1 MNATT
6 MMMVKV
12 NLKKYLG
19 ITILPPILS
28 LLLATAAWAWPTD
41 SQWIELVKGGDPIQ
55 DSESDANGGV
65 NVVPDNGTHAAAFIY
80 NDGSYLYYRLRLDGD
95 PTHGGNGIFAQFG
108 WGFEIDIDQNAD
120 DYEWLIMC
128 DGISQ
133 PEVISLREN
142 TDKTGLGDPS
152 DKAEYVAAEYPLVGN
167 HRLSS
172 ADTAIGG
179 DTDYFLDFRLP
190 YAVFKAATGI
200 GDSTLIRYFAGSSRS
215 TNNLTES
222 GADLVA
228 GSTLYEMGS
237 DFITPFGTPP
247 ETGTTSDGTVRFV
260 DGLDGFN
267 DVNLASGGEIIYVRV
282 VDADQTI
289 AVNPEQTI
297 RVELTAPSGDS
308 VVVILTATGVAGKF
322 TGAVATEEVTNKNG
336 INTSDSILQVR
347 PSASFPTDQEIITV
361 TYIDSIDASGDQE
374 VNRTDTITFSTTA
387 TDLALEK
394 SVDTSVVQQSDT
406 VQFSLTITNQGP
418 NNASGI
424 VVNDL
429 LPSGLSYLGST
440 PSVGSYDQATG
451 NWTVGTFTTDA
462 SATLTIEALVSA
474 ATGNIVNTAT
484 IAALNETDGYAGN
497 NSASATLYV
506 GGTDIRINKSVDYD
520 YPAENELIVFSIR
533 ALNLGP
539 NNGSGVLVT
548 DLLPA
553 GLSYDSAT
561 GYSATQ
567 GSYNE
572 VTGVWTVGDLANGI
586 GAVLT
591 IPARPAPG
599 TANTVLTNTA
609 SLTGINEPEI
619 NPANNSAGVD
629 IKVNF
634 HDLELTKLVGVGP
647 SYNPLAD
654 IAVPN
659 EGDSVRYKLVV
670 TNNGPNDASGVE
682 VTDQLPAGVSYDR
695 INQISQGNYNPAT
708 GIWSV
713 GALTSGSTATLQI
726 DADVNNNTAGQTII
740 NSAEITASDY
750 LDDIE
755 SNNSAA
761 ATIKID
767 GTDLQ
772 ITKTVNDSI
781 PSPGGPITYTLTVT
795 NNGPN
800 PASGVAVTD
809 ILPTGVSYTGHSA
822 SSGTSYDAKSNGKAS
837 WVWDIGNL
845 SVTGSA
851 TLTINATVE
860 NGTSGQNIS
869 NVAMI
874 TESDQAD
881 PNYLNNVASSVI
893 SVDGTDLAIT
903 KTVDDATPNENQDVT
918 YTITITNN
926 GPTNATGVEVKD
938 LLPPEV
944 SFQSATA
951 STGSYDQATG
961 IWTIGNLSATAGV
974 ETEQLSIVARVK
986 GSTSGLFI
994 TNSASIYAVDQGD
1007 QNQANDYAS
1016 VDVAVAGTDLSLAKT
1031 IDNASPGVQGAVTYT
1046 LIVTNEGDNSATGI
1060 EVEDILPA
1068 GVTYISSTPSQ
1079 GSYSTGIWLV
1089 GSLAAGA
1096 SATLD
1101 ILVGVDGPVG
1111 STVTNSANIISL
1123 AQTDSD
1129 PANDSASVDFTPVA
1143 WPVLTVVKSATTVSD
1158 PISGTINPYNIPGSI
1173 IEYRITVT
1181 NTGLAATDADSLLLV
1196 DPIPADTAL
1205 VVTDPPVTISNAQ
1218 AITGLTLTY
1227 TTLNDLNDQVEFSA
1241 DGTDYSLIP
1250 IADGNGTDTSVKYLR
1265 FSPAG
1270 QFNASD
1276 GITDPSFT
1284 VTFRVRLQ

>member
-6 MMMVKV
+6 MVMVKV
-12 NLKKYLG
+12 NLKKLLG
-19 ITILPPILS
+19 IAILLS
-28 LLLATAAWAWPTD
+28 ALNLLLAATAWAWPTD
-41 SQWIELVKGGDPIQ
+41 SQWLELVKSGKPIQ

-65 NVVPDNGTHAAAFIY
+65 NVVPDYTNPDKDTPAAAYVY

-95 PTHGGNGIFAQFG
+95 PTQGGNGVFAQFG

-167 HRLSS
+167 HQLSI
-172 ADTAIGG
+172 ADTSIGG

-190 YAVFKAATGI
+190 YAVFKATTGI
-200 GDSTLIRYFAGSSRS
+200 DDNTLIRYFAGSSRS
-215 TNNLTES
+215 TNNLTDD
-222 GADLVA
+222 GADLVS

-237 DFITPFGTPP
+237 DYITPFGTPP

-260 DGLDGFN
+260 DSLDGFN
-267 DVNLASGGEIIYVRV
+267 DVNLASGGETIYVRV
-282 VDADQTI
+282 DDADQTL
-289 AVNPEQTI
+289 AVNPDQTI

-322 TGAVATEEVTNKNG
+322 TGAVVTEEVTKSKD
-336 INTSDSILQVR
+336 IDSSDTTLQVW
-347 PSASFPTDQEIITV
+347 PPASSPTDQEIITV
-361 TYIDSIDASGDQE
+361 TYIDSIDASGNQE
-374 VNRTDTITFSTTA
+374 VNRTDTITFTTTA

-394 SVDTSVVQQSDT
+394 SVDSSVVQQSDS

-418 NNASGI
+418 NNASGV
-424 VVNDL
+424 VVNDQ
-429 LPSGLSYLGST
+429 LPAGLSYQAST
-440 PSVGSYDQATG
+440 PSVGSYDPVSG
-451 NWTVGTFTTDA
+451 NWSVGMLNTGA
-462 SATLTIEALVSA
+462 SATLTIDTQVSA
-474 ATGNIVNTAT
+474 AIGNIVNTAT
-484 IAALNETDGYAGN
+484 ITVLNEIDGYAGN
-497 NSASATLYV
+497 NSASAELYV
-506 GGTDIRINKSVDYD
+506 GGTDIRISKSVDD
-520 YPAENELIVFSIR
+520 EYPAENELIFFSVR

-539 NNGSGVLVT
+539 NNASGVVVT
-548 DLLPA
+548 DLLPS
-553 GLSYDSAT
+553 GLNYDSAT

-572 VTGVWTVGDLANGI
+572 ATGVWTVGDLASGV

-599 TANTVLTNTA
+599 TANTILTNSA
-609 SLTGINEPEI
+609 SLTVINEPES
-619 NPANNSAGVD
+619 NPANDSAGVD

-634 HDLELTKLVGVGP
+634 HDLELTKMVGVGP
-647 SYNPLAD
+647 SYNPLVD

-659 EGDSVRYKLVV
+659 EGDSVRYELVV
-670 TNNGPNDASGVE
+670 TNHGPNDATGVA
-682 VTDQLPAGVSYDR
+682 VTDQLPSGISFDSVG
-695 INQISQGNYNPAT
+695 QISQGSYNPAT
-708 GIWSV
+708 GVWSL
-713 GALTSGSTATLQI
+713 GALSSGSTATLQI
-726 DADVNNNTAGQTII
+726 DADVNNDTAGQTII

-750 LDDIE
+750 FDDVE
-755 SNNSAA
+755 SNNWAA
-761 ATIKID
+761 ATIKVD

-772 ITKTVNDSI
+772 ITKTVNNSI
-781 PSPGGPITYTLTVT
+781 PSPGDSATYTLTVT

-809 ILPTGVSYTGHSA
+809 ILPEGVTYTSHSA
-822 SSGTSYDAKSNGKAS
+822 SAGTSYDAKSNGKPS

-851 TLTINATVE
+851 TLTINATVDS
-860 NGTSGQNIS
+860 GTSGQNIT
-869 NVAMI
+869 NVGMI

-903 KTVDDATPNENQDVT
+903 KTVDDPTPNEHQDII
-918 YTITITNN
+918 YTVTITNN
-926 GPTNATGVEVKD
+926 GPTDATGVEVRD

-944 SFQSATA
+944 SYIS
-951 STGSYDQATG
+951 STGNYDQASG
-961 IWTIGNLSATAGV
+961 IWTIGNLSDNQTA
-974 ETEQLSIVARVK
+974 QLNIIARVK
-986 GSTSGLFI
+986 GSTSGLYI
-994 TNSASIYAVDQGD
+994 TNNASINAVDQGD
-1007 QNQANDYAS
+1007 QNPANDFAS
-1016 VDVAVAGTDLSLAKT
+1016 ADVAVAGTDLALTKT
-1031 IDNASPGVQGAVTYT
+1031 IDNASPGVQGAVTYMLT
-1046 LIVTNEGDNSATGI
+1046 VTNEGANSATGF

-1068 GVTYISSTPSQ
+1068 GITLISSTPSQ
-1079 GSYSTGIWLV
+1079 GSYSTGSWLV
-1089 GSLAAGA
+1089 GSLAAGD

-1111 STVTNSANIISL
+1111 TTVTNSASITGL
-1123 AQTDSD
+1123 DQTDSD

-1143 WPVLTVVKSATTVSD
+1143 WPVLTVVKSAKTVSD
-1158 PISGTINPYNIPGSI
+1158 PEHGMVNPYDVPGAI

-1196 DPIPADTAL
+1196 DPIPEHTAL
-1205 VVTDPPVTISNAQ
+1205 VVTDPPVTISNVQ
-1218 AITGLTLTY
+1218 ATTGLTLTY
-1227 TTLNDLNDQVEFSA
+1227 TALNDLTDHVEFSA
-1241 DGTDYSLIP
+1241 DGTDYSQIP
-1250 IADGNGTDTSVKYLR
+1250 TADGNGTDPSVKYLR
-1265 FSPAG
+1265 FMPAG